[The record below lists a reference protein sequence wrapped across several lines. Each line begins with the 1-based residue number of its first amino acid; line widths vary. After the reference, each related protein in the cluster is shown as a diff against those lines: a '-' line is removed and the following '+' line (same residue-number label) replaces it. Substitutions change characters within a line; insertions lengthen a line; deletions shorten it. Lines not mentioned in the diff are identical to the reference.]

1 MDRRLL
7 DYNPESETFEA
18 GAVARDE
25 SEWRGA
31 TDTEAVFGEAD
42 EMELAAG
49 LLEVAN
55 EAGLDRFLGDLI
67 DRAGQAIG
75 RAAPTAVRGTLGTML
90 SSAAKRTLPIV
101 GRALGQKVGGAA
113 GAAVGAQVVDAA
125 AKYFGLELEG
135 LSPEDQEFEATRRFI
150 RFAGEAAKNAVEA
163 PTAMPPAAA
172 MARAAR
178 RYAPGLL
185 KQPLDPRPADP
196 GARRIPAAGGRWVR
210 RGQNIVVNGF

>member
-18 GAVARDE
+18 GAITRDE

-31 TDTEAVFGEAD
+31 TDTQAVFGEAD
-42 EMELAAG
+42 EMELAAE

-55 EAGLDRFLGDLI
+55 EAGLERFLGDLI
-67 DRAGQAIG
+67 DRGGQAVG
-75 RAAPTAVRGTLGTML
+75 RVAPTAVRGAITSML
-90 SSAAKRTLPIV
+90 KTAARRSLPII
-101 GRALGQKVGGAA
+101 GRAIGERGGAA
-113 GAAVGAQVVDAA
+113 DGAISARVVDAA
-125 AKYFGLELEG
+125 ARYFGLELEG
-135 LSPEDQEFEATRRFI
+135 LSPEDQEFEAARRFI
-150 RFAGEAAKNAVEA
+150 RFAGEAAKNAVAA
-163 PTAMPPAAA
+163 PAAMPPEAA
-172 MARAAR
+172 MAWAAR

>member
-1 MDRRLL
+1 MNRRLL

-18 GAVARDE
+18 GAIARDE

-55 EAGLDRFLGDLI
+55 EAGLERFLGDLI
-67 DRAGQAIG
+67 DRAGQVIG
-75 RAAPTAVRGTLGTML
+75 RAAPTAVRGTLGAML
-90 SSAAKRTLPIV
+90 STAARQALPIV

-113 GAAVGAQVVDAA
+113 GAQVVDAA

-135 LSPEDQEFEATRRFI
+135 LSREDQEFEATRRFI

-163 PTAMPPAAA
+163 PTAMPPVAA

-196 GARRIPAAGGRWVR
+196 GARRVPTAGGRWVR

>member
-1 MDRRLL
+1 MNRWLL
-7 DYNPESETFEA
+7 DYNPESEMFEA

-25 SEWRGA
+25 SKWRGA

-42 EMELAAG
+42 EMELAGG

-67 DRAGQAIG
+67 DRAGHAIG
-75 RAAPTAVRGTLGTML
+75 RAAPTAVRATLGTML
-90 SSAAKRTLPIV
+90 SSAAKRALPIV
-101 GRALGQKVGGAA
+101 GRALGQKVGGAG

-178 RYAPGLL
+178 RHAPGLL
-185 KQPLDPRPADP
+185 QPLDPRPADP

>member
-1 MDRRLL
+1 MNRRLL
-7 DYNPESETFEA
+7 DYNPESEMFEA

-31 TDTEAVFGEAD
+31 TDTDAVFVEAD
-42 EMELAAG
+42 EMELAGG

-90 SSAAKRTLPIV
+90 SNAAKRTLPIV

-113 GAAVGAQVVDAA
+113 GAQVVDAA

-135 LSPEDQEFEATRRFI
+135 LSPEDQEFEVTRRFI

-185 KQPLDPRPADP
+185 QPLDPRPADP

-210 RGQNIVVNGF
+210 RGQNIVVNGT